1 MLVQLL
7 FEQPR
12 HPEQLYRTCDGL
24 LRLQKKAPAA
34 SFAKACELAIEY
46 RNFSYRF
53 VGRILQNNM
62 EDHQDLPAKEQF
74 LPVHGNI
81 RGKEYYTNH
90 YPILKMNIETQLKQ
104 LRLHGMGRS
113 WQALMETRK
122 HHELSFT
129 EGMEMLLQA
138 EEDDRSDKRFE
149 RLQRGAHFR
158 YQASIEELQLETSRG
173 LDKSLVANL
182 ATGDYIAKGEAVLVC
197 GSTGTGKSFLASAL
211 GHHAC
216 SQGYK
221 VVYYNLHKL
230 LLKTKMS
237 RIDGT
242 IYKFFE
248 KLSRTDLLILDD
260 FGLTHLEQ
268 QQRMDF
274 MEIIEDR
281 HASKTTIIASQLP
294 VASWYDVIGEN
305 TIADALLDRMVHTSY
320 RIELKGESLR
330 KKK

>member
-1 MLVQLL
+1 
-7 FEQPR
+7 
-12 HPEQLYRTCDGL
+12 
-24 LRLQKKAPAA
+24 
-34 SFAKACELAIEY
+34 
-46 RNFSYRF
+46 
-53 VGRILQNNM
+53 
-62 EDHQDLPAKEQF
+62 
-74 LPVHGNI
+74 
-81 RGKEYYTNH
+81 
-90 YPILKMNIETQLKQ
+90 MNIETQFKQ
-104 LRLHGMGRS
+104 LRLHGMNRT
-113 WQALMETRK
+113 WQALIETRK

-129 EGMEMLLQA
+129 EGIELLLQA
-138 EEDDRSDKRFE
+138 EDEDRNGKRFE
-149 RLQRGAHFR
+149 RLQKNAHFR
-158 YQASIEELQLETSRG
+158 YQASVQELHIDASRG
-173 LDKSLVANL
+173 LDRSLMASL
-182 ATGDYIAKGEAVLVC
+182 ATGEYIPKGEAILIS

-221 VVYYNLHKL
+221 VAYYNLQKL

-248 KLSRTDLLILDD
+248 KLSKADLLILDD

-281 HASKTTIIASQLP
+281 HASAATIIASQLP
-294 VASWYDVIGEN
+294 VANWYDVIGEE
-305 TIADALLDRMVHTSY
+305 TIADAILDRMVHTSY